1 MAPLEREFAEAWGRM
16 KYMSKKKNLF
26 SKDVKETPLETT
38 IPIYRG
44 KESSDTLNAPLER
57 VT

>member
-1 MAPLEREFAEAWGRM
+1 MAPLEREFAKAQGRM
-16 KYMSKKKNLF
+16 KYMSKKNLF
-26 SKDVKETPLETT
+26 SEDVKETPLETT

-44 KESSDTLNAPLER
+44 KGSSDALNAPLER